1 MTDLTAMFRLELL
14 TGKNQTASDRLSQSE
29 ERRQDIETQ
38 FETTGEK
45 IDQLERQVAAAKE
58 IAEESDKK
66 VEEVVRKLM
75 LAELQRDR
83 AEMKAERNDSKI
95 ISKNNII
102 AQWRYAESDL
112 LLRSGEGTGKYN
124 KEYELSVQIWG
135 PVRRAGRSNC

>member
-1 MTDLTAMFRLELL
+1 MRTGQPRTQSEHFLLSAFYRLELL

-29 ERRQDIETQ
+29 DRRQDIETQ

-45 IDQLERQVAAAKE
+45 IEHLERQVAAAKE

-83 AEMKAERNDSKI
+83 AERKAERNDSKI
-95 ISKNNII
+95 ISKNEELGLTTYDLPV
-102 AQWRYAESDL
+102 QVWR
-112 LLRSGEGTGKYN
+112 RSWK
-124 KEYELSVQIWG
+124 I
-135 PVRRAGRSNC
+135 

>member
-1 MTDLTAMFRLELL
+1 MHRLELL

-29 ERRQDIETQ
+29 DRRQDIETQ

-45 IDQLERQVAAAKE
+45 IEHLERQVAAAKE

-83 AEMKAERNDSKI
+83 AERKAERNDSKI
-95 ISKNNII
+95 MSKRRGLRVRTYDEVV
-102 AQWRYAESDL
+102 QVWR
-112 LLRSGEGTGKYN
+112 RSWT
-124 KEYELSVQIWG
+124 I
-135 PVRRAGRSNC
+135 

>member
-1 MTDLTAMFRLELL
+1 MFRLELL

-38 FETTGEK
+38 FESTGEK

-95 ISKNNII
+95 ISKNQPII
-102 AQWRYAESDL
+102 TL
-112 LLRSGEGTGKYN
+112 TKGFLFRSREGTGKYN
-124 KEYELSVQIWG
+124 KEHELSVQIWG
-135 PVRRAGRSNC
+135 PVRRTGRSNC

>member
-1 MTDLTAMFRLELL
+1 MFRLELL

-95 ISKNNII
+95 ISKNQPHITLTVGT
-102 AQWRYAESDL
+102 EPGFL
-112 LLRSGEGTGKYN
+112 FRSREGTGKYN
-124 KEYELSVQIWG
+124 KEYELSVQVWG
-135 PVRRAGRSNC
+135 PVRRTGRSNC

>member
-1 MTDLTAMFRLELL
+1 MMMMSVIMFRLELL

-45 IDQLERQVAAAKE
+45 IEQLERQVAAAKE

-95 ISKNNII
+95 ISRNQQYLIR
-102 AQWRYAESDL
+102 QTGGTEPGFL
-112 LLRSGEGTGKYN
+112 FRSREGTG
-124 KEYELSVQIWG
+124 
-135 PVRRAGRSNC
+135 